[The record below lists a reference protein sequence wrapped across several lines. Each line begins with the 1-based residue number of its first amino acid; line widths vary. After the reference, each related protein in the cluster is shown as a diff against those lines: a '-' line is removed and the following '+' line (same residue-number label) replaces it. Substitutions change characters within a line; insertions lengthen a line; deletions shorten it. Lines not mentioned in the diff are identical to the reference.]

1 MSGNRF
7 WPRKSERKRRRVNSL
22 ELRHNPT
29 NKWKRHLAR
38 IPKAL
43 LAREYENGKSMQD
56 IADTLGCSLHKVKY
70 WMEKYKLPRR
80 KYSEALYVKN
90 NPGGDPFSFTAPR
103 TPKEAELY
111 GMGLG
116 LFWGEGN
123 KMDPRSIRLGNTDPR
138 LIEKFVEFL
147 VATFH
152 VRREDFKFSLQI
164 FSDMNPSVAMDFWV
178 KHLRIKRDQFYKTT
192 VTRSGSIGTYRKK
205 SQYGV
210 LTVYYHNKKLRDL
223 LVGLLP
229 G

>member
-1 MSGNRF
+1 MSGNRL
-7 WPRKSERKRRRVNSL
+7 WPRKGEKKGTPPSSLDRRRIY
-22 ELRHNPT
+22 RD
-29 NKWKRHLAR
+29 KWKRNTN
-38 IPKAL
+38 PVSKSAL
-43 LAREYENGKSMQD
+43 RRWYGNGKSMQE
-56 IADTLGCSLHKVKY
+56 IADVLGCSLHKVKY
-70 WMEKYKLPRR
+70 WMEKYRLPRR
-80 KYSEALYVKN
+80 KYSEALYLKN
-90 NPGGDPFSFTAPR
+90 NPKGDPFRLTLPH
-103 TPKEAELY
+103 TLKEAELY

-123 KMDPRSIRLGNTDPR
+123 KMDPRSVRLGNTNPL
-138 LIEKFVEFL
+138 LIEKFLNFL

-164 FSDMNPSVAMDFWV
+164 FSDMNPSVAMDFWA
-178 KHLRIKRDQFYKTT
+178 KHLKIKRDQFYKTT

-205 SQYGV
+205 SKYGV